1 MVDSFTQA
9 LWREYCGP
17 GTGFRGE
24 ETWFQNS
31 QPGREDKSTQESLG
45 QCGKCSE
52 AGRGRHFGSPGE
64 DISLLGHLNFP
75 KKVALS

>member
-17 GTGFRGE
+17 GTGFRE

-31 QPGREDKSTQESLG
+31 QPGREDKAPKKVWDN
-45 QCGKCSE
+45 GKCSE
-52 AGRGRHFGSPGE
+52 AGREALWGSPGE
-64 DISLLGHLNFP
+64 DISLLGGHLELP
-75 KKVALS
+75 KGRLS